1 MSSNLY
7 VGNLSFNV
15 VEKDL
20 EDLFSTYGEVVSA
33 NVITDR
39 QTGRPRGFGFVEMK
53 SPEDAQKAIES
64 LDGKEFMGRNL
75 TVNIAKPRNE
85 GGGGRGG
92 SGGGGGRDRGN
103 RGRGPR
109 W

>member
-7 VGNLSFNV
+7 VGNLSYNV
-15 VEKDL
+15 AEKDL
-20 EDLFSTYGEVVSA
+20 EDLFSAYGEVVSA

-53 SPEDAQKAIES
+53 SQEDAQKAIES

-85 GGGGRGG
+85 GSRGG
-92 SGGGGGRDRGN
+92 GGGGGRDRGN
-103 RGRGPR
+103 RRGPR

>member
-7 VGNLSFNV
+7 VGNLSFDAG
-15 VEKDL
+15 EKEL
-20 EDLFSTYGEVVSA
+20 EQLFASYGEVVSA

-39 QTGRPRGFGFVEMK
+39 QTGRPRGFAFVEMGR
-53 SPEDAQKAIES
+53 SEDAQKAIES

-75 TVNIAKPRNE
+75 TVNVAKPRNE
-85 GGGGRGG
+85 GSRGGNSGGRN
-92 SGGGGGRDRGN
+92 RRGY
-103 RGRGPR
+103 G

>member
-7 VGNLSFNV
+7 VGNLSFNTA
-15 VEKDL
+15 EKDL
-20 EDLFSTYGEVVSA
+20 EDLFSSYGEVVSA

-53 SPEDAQKAIES
+53 NQEDAQKAIEA

-85 GGGGRGG
+85 GSR
-92 SGGGGGRDRGN
+92 GGGRDRGD
-103 RGRGPR
+103 RRGPR